1 MKAPLQ
7 VRGTRHPVMY
17 ELDVRSWLAR
27 LTVRFGRRVKLG
39 NIPRVEIESLLSTGA
54 DLVWLMG
61 VWRTGPAGRR
71 VSRTKPGLADEAA
84 AILPDF
90 SPGDIVGS
98 PYAVAAYE
106 VAPVLGGEVG
116 LATFRQQLAARG
128 AGIVLDFVPNHT
140 AMDHPWVRRHPDWY
154 AQASRDIVDADRN
167 DQRSLR
173 RLAVG
178 WPSPFLPAC
187 GRESRRGHGA
197 LFPASRDSRL
207 RRPRYRLRGSA
218 WRCPLRARRERPP
231 GAGSVPGDA
240 GRWLPPVPHS
250 RPRTSGAR
258 RVELIHLYA
267 GKAGSPGWR
276 SHRRPPLS
284 TR

>member
-1 MKAPLQ
+1 MKAPLR

-27 LTVRFGRRVKLG
+27 LTVRSGRRVKLG
-39 NIPRVEIESLLSTGA
+39 NIPRVEIESILSTGA

-106 VAPVLGGEVG
+106 VADGLGGEHG
-116 LATFRQQLAARG
+116 LAALRQQLAERG
-128 AGIVLDFVPNHT
+128 VGIALDFVPNHT

-154 AQASRDIVDADRN
+154 VQASLGGAESDPADWFAVRSDGRIV
-167 DQRSLR
+167 
-173 RLAVG
+173 RLAHG
-178 WPSPFLPAC
+178 RDPNYPAWPDTAQLDYRVPGLRAAMAEMLLQVASRCDGIRCDMRCSSSTTCSA
-187 GRESRRGHGA
+187 RRG
-197 LFPASRDSRL
+197 
-207 RRPRYRLRGSA
+207 
-218 WRCPLRARRERPP
+218 
-231 GAGSVPGDA
+231 GSVPGRRRTA
-240 GRWLPPVPHS
+240 TLRRASSGGMRSSHS
-250 RPRTSGAR
+250 AIATR
-258 RVELIHLYA
+258 R
-267 GKAGSPGWR
+267 R
-276 SHRRPPLS
+276 S
-284 TR
+284 